1 MEVLKI
7 RTDVNS
13 PWIEIPAIIGPPG
26 KDYVLTQED
35 KEEIA
40 EIGRN
45 PVILKM
51 KMVNKSKSI

>member
-7 RTDVNS
+7 RLDKDS
-13 PWIEIPAIIGPPG
+13 PWIEIPAIVGPPG

-40 EIGRN
+40 E
-45 PVILKM
+45 
-51 KMVNKSKSI
+51 MVTNLLATRQTGGE

>member
-26 KDYVLTQED
+26 KDYVLTQAD

-40 EIGRN
+40 EIVTNLLATRQTRGE
-45 PVILKM
+45 
-51 KMVNKSKSI
+51 